1 MTGKTAA
8 APLGQETSPLPTG
21 QPTVDPLIIN
31 EVQLILAE
39 KRTALAVMRTGIA
52 ILVLPLSIVSFLV
65 ATSRY
70 YNPSELLHYLI
81 PVAIINLVLIVL
93 GGYLLVYSLR
103 RILHHDRLIRA
114 IKQKHSAIADYI
126 D

>member
-1 MTGKTAA
+1 MPA
-8 APLGQETSPLPTG
+8 G
-21 QPTVDPLIIN
+21 QPGLDPLIIN

-52 ILVLPLSIVSFLV
+52 ILALPLSIVSFLV

-70 YNPSELLHYLI
+70 YNPLELLHYLV
-81 PVAIINLVLIVL
+81 PVAVINLVLIVL

-103 RILHHDRLIRA
+103 RILRHDRLIRA
-114 IKQKHSAIADYI
+114 IKQQHSAIAEYI

>member
-8 APLGQETSPLPTG
+8 PQAQKGSPLPAG
-21 QPTVDPLIIN
+21 QPGLDPLIIN

-52 ILVLPLSIVSFLV
+52 ILALPLSIVSFLV

-70 YNPSELLHYLI
+70 YNPLELLHYLV
-81 PVAIINLVLIVL
+81 PVAVINLVLIVL

-103 RILHHDRLIRA
+103 RILRHDRLIRA
-114 IKQKHSAIADYI
+114 IKQQHSAIAEYI